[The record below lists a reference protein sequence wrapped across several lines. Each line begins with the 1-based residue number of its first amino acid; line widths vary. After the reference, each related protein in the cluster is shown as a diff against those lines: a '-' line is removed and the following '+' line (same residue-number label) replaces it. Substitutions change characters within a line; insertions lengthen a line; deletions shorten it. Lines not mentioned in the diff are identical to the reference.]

1 MHLLDGLHCPANS
14 KALTGQLMKTTIT
27 LRLLLQGPLLGEAG
41 GEQRVCESWNHKM
54 ETYPPQ
60 LSIKSRRLPTSNNA
74 LGNSLWESN
83 NKERCGLLLAIARG
97 GQSLHHISAAGRV
110 IIVISFSTTPP
121 NDFKVLV
128 NSEKDVKFTWFYYRV
143 FVKMTFAVCEMF
155 TEIVQN

>member
-1 MHLLDGLHCPANS
+1 MFVNPETTKWKRIHLNCQS
-14 KALTGQLMKTTIT
+14 KA
-27 LRLLLQGPLLGEAG
+27 
-41 GEQRVCESWNHKM
+41 
-54 ETYPPQ
+54 
-60 LSIKSRRLPTSNNA
+60 RRLPTSNNA

-128 NSEKDVKFTWFYYRV
+128 NSEEDVKFTWFYYRV
-143 FVKMTFAVCEMF
+143 FC
-155 TEIVQN
+155 